1 MSGVYI
7 LRNQRPKMRRREGKR
22 EGERKGKMKE
32 MGKNKVWLG
41 KGKAESKGGRL
52 RGKEEY
58 RELWKGQGKVRVKE
72 GIYGR
77 GRQRIDGRL
86 ANKEVKER
94 GI

>member
-1 MSGVYI
+1 M
-7 LRNQRPKMRRREGKR
+7 
-22 EGERKGKMKE
+22 
-32 MGKNKVWLG
+32 G

-58 RELWKGQGKVRVKE
+58 RDLWKGQGKVRVKE

-86 ANKEVKER
+86 AIKK
-94 GI
+94 